1 MVIAIRPLVLH
12 AVQWRCE
19 IHSVGVYDVVS
30 RRGSCMIFFLPR
42 DNRTRDPSTV
52 RFNMDSAVMID
63 PIQQDLYEV
72 K

>member
-1 MVIAIRPLVLH
+1 MVMAIRSLVLH

-19 IHSVGVYDVVS
+19 IHSVGVYDVV
-30 RRGSCMIFFLPR
+30 IFFLPR

-63 PIQQDLYEV
+63 PVQHDLYEV